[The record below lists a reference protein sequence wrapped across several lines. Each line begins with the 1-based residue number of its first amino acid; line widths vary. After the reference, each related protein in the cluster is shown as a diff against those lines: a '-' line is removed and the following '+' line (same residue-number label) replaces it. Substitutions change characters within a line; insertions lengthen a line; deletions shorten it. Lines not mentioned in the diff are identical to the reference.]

1 MSKKMEEIIY
11 MIRKNRLRKDRI
23 MGIKNLQ
30 KDKNFFMDNRMME

>member
-1 MSKKMEEIIY
+1 MSKEMEEIIY
-11 MIRKNRLRKDRI
+11 MIKKNKLRKDMI

>member
-1 MSKKMEEIIY
+1 MSKEMEEIIY
-11 MIRKNRLRKDRI
+11 MIRKNKLRKDMI

>member
-1 MSKKMEEIIY
+1 MSKEMEEIIY
-11 MIRKNRLRKDRI
+11 MIRKNKLRKDRI

>member
-1 MSKKMEEIIY
+1 MEEIIY
-11 MIRKNRLRKDRI
+11 MIRKNKLRKDMI

>member
-1 MSKKMEEIIY
+1 MSKEMEEIIY
-11 MIRKNRLRKDRI
+11 MIKKNKVKKDRI